1 MSALTLAQFIQQCK
15 RKTRYGDPSV
25 TTDSITADIV
35 HYTNQRRFRLWRRYP
50 WAWSIYE
57 FTLALV
63 AGTINY
69 TLDVLVGDIVAIDNG
84 NGGYFK
90 KRTLK
95 RYLQWHK
102 GSQTSDESTSDNPSD
117 YVRMGQ
123 DEATDALKIKV
134 WPEPASAANRTG
146 WAKKRIARYAVA
158 DIATNTDFGY
168 FPEEVLDVLES
179 GVIADIYEAQ
189 GKTAESVAKNQYFQA
204 EMERMVKEEAVEE
217 DSEEQRDPPDYM
229 IFHRRKRGGTTVT

>member
-1 MSALTLAQFIQQCK
+1 MAALTLAQFIQQCK
-15 RKTRYGDPSV
+15 RKTRYGDPAN

-50 WAWSIYE
+50 WAWSVYE

-69 TLDVLVGDIVAIDNG
+69 TLDVLVGDIVAIENG
-84 NGGYFK
+84 AGGYII

-102 GSQTSDESTSDNPSD
+102 GVSDSGSTADNPSD

-134 WPEPASAANRTG
+134 WPTPASAANRTG
-146 WAKKRIARYAVA
+146 WGKKRLARYAVA
-158 DIATNTDFGY
+158 DIATNTDFGF
-168 FPEEVLDVLES
+168 FPEEVLDVLEA
-179 GVIADIYEAQ
+179 GVLADIYEAQ
-189 GKTAESVAKNQYFQA
+189 GKVPESVSKNQYFQA
-204 EMERMVKEEAVEE
+204 EMERMVKEEAVEA

-229 IFHRRKRGGTTVT
+229 VFHKRKRGGTTVT

>member
-1 MSALTLAQFIQQCK
+1 
-15 RKTRYGDPSV
+15 
-25 TTDSITADIV
+25 
-35 HYTNQRRFRLWRRYP
+35 LWRRYP
-50 WAWSIYE
+50 WAWSVYE

-63 AGTINY
+63 AGNINY
-69 TLDVLVGDIVAIDNG
+69 TIDALVGDIVAIENG
-84 NGGYFK
+84 AGGYMV

-102 GSQTSDESTSDNPSD
+102 GASAETSDNPSD

-134 WPEPASAANRTG
+134 WPQPSSGVNRTG
-146 WAKKRIARYAVA
+146 WGKKRIARYTLT
-158 DIATNTDFGY
+158 DLATNTDFGF

-189 GKTAESVAKNQYFQA
+189 GKTAESVSKENYFQA
-204 EMERMVKEEAVEE
+204 EMERMVKEEAVEA
-217 DSEEQRDPPDYM
+217 DSEEERPQSDYM
-229 IFHRRKRGGTTVT
+229 MFHKRKRGGTTVT